1 MSRKASAVPAPA
13 APAPAARTRVD
24 GPRSKRG
31 VILDA
36 AVDSFGEL
44 GFEHTKW
51 AAIADQVGIGQTAL
65 YHYFESKHHCLLTIM
80 TTELERSLDRFREA
94 TAGVPDETRQ
104 LRLGTR
110 SAFAVSPREAL
121 AARIL
126 INHLDLLSGQRNSAR
141 EEEERQRARVL
152 VRAIEDEWT
161 DLVRRGIA
169 SGAFAKRDARQTA
182 LALLGLMLSVWRWY
196 RPGGSQSLDDITD
209 FIADACVR
217 LVGP

>member
-1 MSRKASAVPAPA
+1 MSKKVSVVPVTG
-13 APAPAARTRVD
+13 ARAD

-36 AVDSFGEL
+36 AIDSFGEL

-80 TTELERSLDRFREA
+80 TSELERSMLRYREA
-94 TAGVPDETRQ
+94 IADVADETRQ
-104 LRLGTR
+104 LRLGAR
-110 SAFAVSPREAL
+110 SAFDVTPREAL

-126 INHLDLLSGQRNSAR
+126 LNHLDLLSGERHSVR

-161 DLVRRGIA
+161 ELVRRGIA
-169 SGAFAKRDARQTA
+169 SGAFAKRDPRQTA
-182 LALLGLMLSVWRWY
+182 LALLGLVVSVWRWY
-196 RPGGSQSLDDITD
+196 RPGGRQSLDEITD

>member
-1 MSRKASAVPAPA
+1 MSKKVSVVPVAG
-13 APAPAARTRVD
+13 ARAD

-36 AVDSFGEL
+36 AIDSFGEL

-51 AAIADQVGIGQTAL
+51 ATIADQVGIGQTAL

-80 TTELERSLDRFREA
+80 TSELERSMLRYREA
-94 TAGVPDETRQ
+94 IADVADETRQ
-104 LRLGTR
+104 LRLGAR
-110 SAFAVSPREAL
+110 SAFDVTPREAL

-126 INHLDLLSGQRNSAR
+126 LNHLDLLSGKRHSVR

-161 DLVRRGIA
+161 ELVRRGIA
-169 SGAFAKRDARQTA
+169 SGAFAKRDPRQTA
-182 LALLGLMLSVWRWY
+182 LALLGLVVSVWRWY
-196 RPGGSQSLDDITD
+196 RPGGRQSLDEITD

>member
-1 MSRKASAVPAPA
+1 MSRKVTAPGSAPA
-13 APAPAARTRVD
+13 RVD

-44 GFEHTKW
+44 GFDHTKW

-80 TTELERSLDRFREA
+80 TTELERSLNRYREA
-94 TAGVPDETRQ
+94 TADVPDEIRQ
-104 LRLGTR
+104 LRLGAR
-110 SAFAVSPREAL
+110 SAFDVTAREGL

-126 INHLDLLSGQRNSAR
+126 INHMDLLSAPRHSAR

-169 SGAFAKRDARQTA
+169 SGAFANRDPRQTA
-182 LALLGLMLSVWRWY
+182 LTLLGLLLSVWRWY
-196 RPGGSQSLDDITD
+196 RPGGRQSLAEITD